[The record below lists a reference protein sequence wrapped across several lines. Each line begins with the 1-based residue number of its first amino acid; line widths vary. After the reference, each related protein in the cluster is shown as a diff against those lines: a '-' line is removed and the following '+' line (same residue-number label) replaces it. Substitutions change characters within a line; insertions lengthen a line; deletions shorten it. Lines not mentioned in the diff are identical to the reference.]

1 MDETVLIT
9 KRIKAVLHFSTKT
22 FAYKY
27 RVPKACVSYVFST
40 SGFRICGVYIKG
52 FLKLL
57 REDHLWMGSLAPAAS
72 SPVARRAFPSS
83 GYLRQLNHLHVVG
96 RVKPLPAAVL
106 QPPTPALVVLVLG
119 LQKLL
124 PCGDTQTSPGGFS
137 RRLVG

>member
-9 KRIKAVLHFSTKT
+9 KRIKAVLHFSTET
-22 FAYKY
+22 FEYKY

-72 SPVARRAFPSS
+72 S
-83 GYLRQLNHLHVVG
+83 GHLRQLNHLHVVG

-124 PCGDTQTSPGGFS
+124 PCGDTQTSPGGVS
-137 RRLVG
+137 QRLGGGWSAYPL